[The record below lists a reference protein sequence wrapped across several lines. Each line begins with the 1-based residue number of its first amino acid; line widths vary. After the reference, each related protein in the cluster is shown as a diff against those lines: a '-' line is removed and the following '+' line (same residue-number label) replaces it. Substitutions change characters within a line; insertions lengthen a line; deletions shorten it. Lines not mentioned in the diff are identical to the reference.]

1 MGKETLGKLLKLW
14 GLNLKRKSKKKRI
27 KALHSLLLKLKS
39 KTNLIIRSVIK

>member
-27 KALHSLLLKLKS
+27 TALL
-39 KTNLIIRSVIK
+39 TVIITKIKK